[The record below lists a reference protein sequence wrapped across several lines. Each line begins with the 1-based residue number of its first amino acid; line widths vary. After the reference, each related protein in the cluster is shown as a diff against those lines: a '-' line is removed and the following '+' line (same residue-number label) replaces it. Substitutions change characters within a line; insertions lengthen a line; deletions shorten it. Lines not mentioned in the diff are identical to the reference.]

1 MKVTTPTLDQNAA
14 LTSVLRSLRS
24 DFSPTCDDETIET
37 FLAHSYDELAGHA
50 KSNSYLPL
58 LAGRFARQRLTALA
72 RVEDEHRSGTPVV
85 LFLCTHNSGRSQMAM
100 GFFAHHVAGAAI
112 AWSGGSHPA
121 DSINAAVIEAM
132 NERGIDISQEFPKPW
147 TTEVL
152 QAADVVV
159 TMGCG
164 DECPY
169 YPGKRYEDWE
179 LPDPVGLDLAAIRPI
194 RDEIERKVLELIDEL
209 PALEPPWNEPASR

>member
-1 MKVTTPTLDQNAA
+1 MKVIAPTLDQGAA
-14 LTSVLRSLRS
+14 LASELRSLRS
-24 DFSPTCDDETIET
+24 DFSPMFDDETIET
-37 FLAHSYDELAGHA
+37 FLALSYAELAGHA
-50 KSNSYLPL
+50 RSGTHLPL
-58 LAGRFARQRLTALA
+58 LAGRLARQRLTALA
-72 RVEDEHRSGTPVV
+72 RVEDKHRSGNPVV
-85 LFLCTHNSGRSQMAM
+85 LFLCTHNSSRSQMAL
-100 GFFAHHVAGAAI
+100 GFFAHHAGEAAI

-132 NERGIDISQEFPKPW
+132 NERGIDISREFPKPW

-169 YPGKRYEDWE
+169 YPGRRYEDWGFAVPTASTSPPSAPSATKSNAE
-179 LPDPVGLDLAAIRPI
+179 CWGLST
-194 RDEIERKVLELIDEL
+194 V
-209 PALEPPWNEPASR
+209 SRSDGRGSRLTCS

>member
-1 MKVTTPTLDQNAA
+1 MKVSTPTLDQHAA
-14 LTSVLRSLRS
+14 LASVLRSLRS
-24 DFSPTCDDETIET
+24 DFSPAFDDETIET
-37 FLAHSYDELAGHA
+37 FLTHSYEELAARA
-50 KSNSYLPL
+50 KSNNHLPL

-72 RVEDEHRSGTPVV
+72 RVEDKHRSGTPVV
-85 LFLCTHNSGRSQMAM
+85 LFLCTHNSGRSQMAL
-100 GFFAHHVAGAAI
+100 GFFAHHVGEAAI

-121 DSINAAVIEAM
+121 DSINAAVIDAM
-132 NERGIDISQEFPKPW
+132 AERGIDISEEFPKPW

-169 YPGKRYEDWE
+169 FPGKRYEDWE
-179 LPDPVGLDLAAIRPI
+179 LDDPANLDLAAIRPI
-194 RDEIERKVLELIDEL
+194 RDQIERRVLELI
-209 PALEPPWNEPASR
+209 ASL